1 MDVAQI
7 KLELKT
13 RVAKGLNFGIEGFEE
28 VVDASSKL
36 YNDFI
41 LLKSKYNDLMHLSS
55 MNTLAYDQIELG
67 LDRLRNSLLG
77 LIDHLE
83 ESYLE
88 KHEVNSDLT
97 IQALPTRR
105 ANFFQLLDIHF
116 RNLEAVKYS
125 EIYDNSDLDDF
136 HTNGREAI
144 YKYYQL
150 HKYHY
155 GRGEKLN
162 ETAAL
167 QSFLKERFGRDSG
180 ALEVYFKNIGHIIA
194 YAMESE
200 VEQAFFLN
208 IIKSLFSKY
217 ELGMIFYYALSDMDP
232 GFRALIKKSKLIDE
246 AIAVILFDAAHLKHL

>member
-1 MDVAQI
+1 MDLAQI

-13 RVAKGLNFGIEGFEE
+13 RIAKGLNFGIEGFEE

-83 ESYLE
+83 ESHLE
-88 KHEVNSDLT
+88 KHEVKSDLT
-97 IQALPTRR
+97 SQALPTRR

-116 RNLEAVKYS
+116 HNLEAVKYS
-125 EIYDNSDLDDF
+125 EVDDF
-136 HTNGREAI
+136 QTNGREAI
-144 YKYYQL
+144 YKLYQMYKYYFD
-150 HKYHY
+150 K
-155 GRGEKLN
+155 ETKTN
-162 ETAAL
+162 EIATET
-167 QSFLKERFGRDSG
+167 FFRTHFGRDSG

-217 ELGMIFYYALSDMDP
+217 ELGMIFYYAVSDIDP
-232 GFRALIKKSKLIDE
+232 VFRALIKKSKLIDE

>member
-13 RVAKGLNFGIEGFEE
+13 RIAKGLNFGIEGFEE
-28 VVDASSKL
+28 VVNASSNL

-41 LLKSKYNDLMHLSS
+41 LLKSKYNDLMYLSS
-55 MNTLAYDQIELG
+55 MNTLPYDQIELG
-67 LDRLRNSLLG
+67 LNRLRSSLLG

-83 ESYLE
+83 ESNLE
-88 KHEVNSDLT
+88 KNEVNSDLK

-125 EIYDNSDLDDF
+125 EVDNF
-136 HTNGREAI
+136 QTNGREAI
-144 YKYYQL
+144 YKLYQMYSYYF
-150 HKYHY
+150 
-155 GRGEKLN
+155 EKETKAN
-162 ETAAL
+162 EIVLET
-167 QSFLKERFGRDSG
+167 FLRTHFGRDSG
-180 ALEVYFKNIGHIIA
+180 ALEVYFKNIGHIIS

-217 ELGMIFYYALSDMDP
+217 EMGMIFYYALSDTDP
-232 GFRALIKKSKLIDE
+232 AFRALIKKSKLIDD
-246 AIAVILFDAAHLKHL
+246 AIAVILFDATHLEQL